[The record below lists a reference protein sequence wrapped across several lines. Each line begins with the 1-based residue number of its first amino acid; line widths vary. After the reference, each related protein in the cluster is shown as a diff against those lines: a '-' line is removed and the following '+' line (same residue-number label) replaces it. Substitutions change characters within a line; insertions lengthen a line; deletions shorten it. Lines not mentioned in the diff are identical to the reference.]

1 MIVAPQHDYTLI
13 AAAVEGD
20 SPAGGLN
27 LQNISLLMVVLNIT
41 SSLMYFPLGL
51 KSQGT
56 KAAHW
61 HPVGEYN
68 LLLCPAITI

>member
-41 SSLMYFPLGL
+41 SSLMHFPLG
-51 KSQGT
+51 
-56 KAAHW
+56 
-61 HPVGEYN
+61 
-68 LLLCPAITI
+68 